1 MGQNYSVVSLIF
13 SKAFDTIPRNILFKQ
28 LYNYGIR
35 KHVFNIIKD
44 IYKNDESCIKI
55 GYQCSEPFHINQGVR
70 QGYVLSPLL
79 FNIFIADLVQKLDMV
94 NGKVKV
100 NNKEI
105 SSIFWAD
112 DIVTFSENENG
123 LRAMIK
129 VLDQYATENK
139 LEINTDKTKIMIC
152 NKTGRLM
159 SRLFFINGIQIE
171 CVRCYKYL
179 GFLLTPSGEIN
190 SGLKD
195 LRDRALKAYME
206 LKNSL
211 GTSFNQDIKT
221 TLTLVDMMIQPI
233 LLYNSDFWRCL
244 NLPKNNPIENLH
256 ISICK
261 QLIGVHKSTTNIGV
275 LLEVGRVPLTIVQ
288 RILKGK
294 ASMGNSH

>member
-1 MGQNYSVVSLIF
+1 MTFRKHLIPFPGTYYS
-13 SKAFDTIPRNILFKQ
+13 KN

-35 KHVFNIIKD
+35 GHVFNIIKD

-55 GYQCSEPFHINQGVR
+55 GYQCTEPFHITQGVR
-70 QGYVLSPLL
+70 QGCVLNPLL
-79 FNIFIADLVQKLDMV
+79 FNIFIANLVQKLDMF

-112 DIVTFSENENG
+112 DVVIFSENENG
-123 LRAMIK
+123 LRAMTK

-152 NKTGRLM
+152 NKTG
-159 SRLFFINGIQIE
+159 IE

-179 GFLLTPSGEIN
+179 GFLLTTSGEIN

-195 LRDRALKAYME
+195 LRNRALKSCVG

-221 TLTLVDMMIQPI
+221 TYQKTI
-233 LLYNSDFWRCL
+233 L
-244 NLPKNNPIENLH
+244 
-256 ISICK
+256 
-261 QLIGVHKSTTNIGV
+261 
-275 LLEVGRVPLTIVQ
+275 
-288 RILKGK
+288 
-294 ASMGNSH
+294 

>member
-1 MGQNYSVVSLIF
+1 MGYYHL
-13 SKAFDTIPRNILFKQ
+13 
-28 LYNYGIR
+28 
-35 KHVFNIIKD
+35 
-44 IYKNDESCIKI
+44 
-55 GYQCSEPFHINQGVR
+55 
-70 QGYVLSPLL
+70 
-79 FNIFIADLVQKLDMV
+79 
-94 NGKVKV
+94 KV

-112 DIVTFSENENG
+112 DIVRFSENENG

-195 LRDRALKAYME
+195 LR
-206 LKNSL
+206 
-211 GTSFNQDIKT
+211 
-221 TLTLVDMMIQPI
+221 
-233 LLYNSDFWRCL
+233 
-244 NLPKNNPIENLH
+244 
-256 ISICK
+256 
-261 QLIGVHKSTTNIGV
+261 IGH
-275 LLEVGRVPLTIVQ
+275 
-288 RILKGK
+288 
-294 ASMGNSH
+294 

>member
-1 MGQNYSVVSLIF
+1 
-13 SKAFDTIPRNILFKQ
+13 
-28 LYNYGIR
+28 
-35 KHVFNIIKD
+35 
-44 IYKNDESCIKI
+44 
-55 GYQCSEPFHINQGVR
+55 
-70 QGYVLSPLL
+70 
-79 FNIFIADLVQKLDMV
+79 MV

-112 DIVTFSENENG
+112 DIVIFSENENG

-159 SRLFFINGIQIE
+159 SRHFFINGIQIE

-179 GFLLTPSGEIN
+179 GFLLAPSGEIN

-195 LRDRALKAYME
+195 LRDRALKAYMG

-211 GTSFNQDIKT
+211 GISFNHDIKT
-221 TLTLVDMMIQPI
+221 TLTLIDDDKPI
-233 LLYNSDFWRCL
+233 LLYNSDFWGCL

-261 QLIGVHKSTTNIGV
+261 QLIGVHKSTTNIGI
-275 LLEVGRVPLTIVQ
+275 LLEVGRAIKNWEGI
-288 RILKGK
+288 RKNK
-294 ASMGNSH
+294 AYSLIIESYKES